1 MVKVQVELSE
11 KASRNVRLVK
21 ANRNVTNEVAI
32 NKMLEDHKEVFV

>member
-21 ANRNVTNEVAI
+21 ANRILTNVQAI
-32 NKMLEDHKEVFV
+32 NLMLETWKEVVE

>member
-21 ANRNVTNEVAI
+21 ANRILINVQAI
-32 NKMLEDHKEVFV
+32 NLMLETWKEVVE

>member
-21 ANRNVTNEVAI
+21 ANRILTNVQAI
-32 NKMLEDHKEVFV
+32 NLMLENHEELIE